1 MAGGLFE
8 RCFERVEDPRM
19 ANKCRHKLLD
29 IIIAVCATI
38 ANADRSLLPG
48 QYVRIRL
55 AVSEQPDAL
64 MVPQV
69 ALGSS
74 QLGKYVY
81 VVGKGNKADMRLVSL
96 GPTDGAL
103 ISVEK
108 GISEGD
114 QVISGNLQKIGPGSL
129 VKPLP

>member
-1 MAGGLFE
+1 
-8 RCFERVEDPRM
+8 
-19 ANKCRHKLLD
+19 
-29 IIIAVCATI
+29 
-38 ANADRSLLPG
+38 
-48 QYVRIRL
+48 
-55 AVSEQPDAL
+55 